1 MKRRKKISDTT
12 INSEDFL
19 IPYEIKKSIFGFVL
33 LIIGILVGLSVFF
46 YYSSDY
52 TYIQN
57 ISLKDFFYLI
67 DPNSDISELAKK
79 VHNPLGLIGAIV
91 ANVLINNLFGYFS
104 ITLPIVVAYWGII
117 ILFKLN
123 NYRKNFFYSMLFIS
137 VGLLLATMLGIL
149 SNGSGV
155 FLERKELYGL
165 VGKLLGQLLI
175 KLIGAAGG
183 IMIIVSTIII
193 ISIVILRIDI
203 SELLQKLFTKIL
215 TIYSNLSLKLKSIFN
230 RRSEKSNQKNE
241 NRAKEKPTLKTVIKT
256 GEAKIEIVDNS
267 NGELHQPEIQ
277 ESEIQPARQKQIEI
291 KVKSGQSTTDKTT
304 EIEPDFYGAGFEPW
318 DESLPFKQPQL
329 DLLDPPTQ
337 IQNINQEELTK
348 KAENIKNKLQ
358 IFNVKIEEIKITP
371 GPVVTLYEV
380 VPSPDVKI
388 NEITRLKDDIAL
400 ALKAKGLRLIAPMP
414 GRGTIGVEIPN
425 DIPESIIVRNVF
437 STPKL
442 KDSKYNLPLVIG
454 KTVTGDI
461 FIDDLTDMPH
471 LLIAGSTGSGKSVGI
486 NTIIH
491 SLLFNV
497 HPARVKFVIIDPKR
511 IELAAYKRLK
521 QHYLAICP
529 DINETIITTPE
540 NAVTVL
546 KSLEAEMDKRYDW
559 LSKLDSR
566 NINEFNEKISKL
578 KIKEKDG
585 VQLHHLPFIVLIVDE
600 FADLMLTAGKK
611 IEDSIAR
618 LAQMSR
624 AAGIHLIF
632 ATQRPSVN
640 VIGGNIKAN
649 FPARIAYKVFTK
661 IDSITILDQT
671 GAEQLLGKGDMIYS
685 KNDNLVRIQNAFI
698 TEHEINRVLDFIEKQ
713 EGFKSPYI
721 LPSVANP
728 REGNQFGN
736 SLGDFDE
743 LTREAAEIVV
753 QHKIASVTFLQR
765 KLKIGYARAAR
776 IMDDLEQLGIVGP
789 AQSGKNRL
797 VNIDDKLELDELLS
811 SFGL

>member
-12 INSEDFL
+12 ISSEDFL

-33 LIIGILVGLSVFF
+33 LVVGILVGLSIFD
-46 YYSSDY
+46 YHPSDY

-57 ISLKDFFYLI
+57 ISFKDFFFLI
-67 DPNSDISELAKK
+67 DPNSDVSDLARK
-79 VHNPLGLIGAIV
+79 VNNPLGLVGAIV
-91 ANVLINNLFGYFS
+91 ANTLINNLFGYFS

-117 ILFKLN
+117 TLFKLN
-123 NYRKNFFYSMLFIS
+123 NYRKHLFYSILFIS

-149 SNGSGV
+149 SNGSEP
-155 FLERKELYGL
+155 FLDRKELYGS
-165 VGKLLGQLLI
+165 VGKLLGQFLI

-183 IMIIVSTIII
+183 IMIIVSIIII
-193 ISIVILRIDI
+193 ISIIILRIDI
-203 SELLQKLFTKIL
+203 SILLQKLFINAL
-215 TIYSNLSLKLKSIFN
+215 AASSALSLKLKLIFN
-230 RRSEKSNQKNE
+230 WKKGKLAQKN
-241 NRAKEKPTLKTVIKT
+241 NIRTREKTSPKTIIKSDD
-256 GEAKIEIVDNS
+256 AKIEIVNNS
-267 NGELHQPEIQ
+267 NEDIQQPEII
-277 ESEIQPARQKQIEI
+277 ESDNKLTRQKPIEI
-291 KVKSGQSTTDKTT
+291 KVKNEQPVVEKTP
-304 EIEPDFYGAGFEPW
+304 EDDSDFDEDGFEPW

-380 VPSPDVKI
+380 VPSPDVLI

-437 STPKL
+437 SSPKL
-442 KDSKYNLPLVIG
+442 KEIKYNLPLAMG
-454 KTVTGDI
+454 KTVTGEI

-497 HPARVKFVIIDPKR
+497 HPAKVKFVIIDPKR

-521 QHYLAICP
+521 KHFLAICP

-559 LSKLDSR
+559 LSKLESR

-585 VQLHHLPFIVLIVDE
+585 VKLHFLPYLVLIVDE

-698 TEHEINRVLDFIEKQ
+698 TEHEINRVLDFIENQ

-721 LPSVANP
+721 LPSVANT
-728 REGNQFGN
+728 REGNQFGSTN
-736 SLGDFDE
+736 GEFDE

-797 VNIDDKLELDELLS
+797 VNIENKSELDELFNS
-811 SFGL
+811 YGL